1 MKMSSFRKFT
11 LIELL
16 VVIAIIAILASMLL
30 PALGR
35 VKDSASLSQCLN
47 NCKNLSRAMYAYESD
62 HNGYLCDV
70 YNRTK
75 DASNNQL
82 GWTYRI
88 YTYATGDK
96 VVWHSSGGIDGTKS
110 ASVFF
115 CPSSSGN
122 GMSKSLR
129 VYDTSVGYGGNILLN
144 SSTVLKVSQL
154 KQPSQKALVAEK
166 WRCDAWYVEGRKRNN
181 ASQYRPAL
189 RHGTNMF
196 MDEKSEL
203 TKAQVTAAFVA
214 SNKGTSNVVFADGHV
229 ESCKYPRLTENSH
242 FIFHLEK

>member
-1 MKMSSFRKFT
+1 MKMFLFRKFT

-35 VKDSASLSQCLN
+35 VKDNANQTQCLN
-47 NCKNLSRAMYAYESD
+47 NSKNISRAMYAYESD
-62 HNGYLCDV
+62 YNGALCNV
-70 YNRTK
+70 YNRVK
-75 DASNNQL
+75 DAAGNQQ

-88 YTYATGDK
+88 YTYVTGEK
-96 VVWHSSGGIDGTKS
+96 VVWHSSGGIDGSKS
-110 ASVFF
+110 ASVFY

-129 VYDTSVGYGGNILLN
+129 VYDTSVGYGGNILLDN
-144 SSTVLKVSQL
+144 SIRKISQL

-229 ESCKYPRLTENSH
+229 ESCKFPRLTENSH